1 MNALIGLARWLRPW
15 MLGAVMALLLGACA
29 SQPPVPDWRVNAQ
42 AASERAT
49 SAYLAGNTRVA
60 NLEFDRMRKEVA
72 RTGDAG
78 LMARAELLRCS
89 TQVASLVF
97 EPCSGF
103 EALRAD
109 AAAPEIAYA
118 NYLAGR
124 LPAQELALLPSAQQ
138 PAAQRLLQGGAI
150 SSGDAA
156 LLPAMDQPLPRL
168 VAAALWF
175 QAGQGHPAVI
185 TLAVD
190 TASSQG
196 WSRPLLA
203 WLQVQARHAESA
215 GDAIEARR
223 VRRRIELVLNGGALP
238 PAAPSKPAAP

>member
-1 MNALIGLARWLRPW
+1 M
-15 MLGAVMALLLGACA
+15 
-29 SQPPVPDWRVNAQ
+29 PDWRVNAQ

-109 AAAPEIAYA
+109 AAAPRDCLRE
-118 NYLAGR
+118 LPGR
-124 LPAQELALLPSAQQ
+124 SVCRRRSSPLLPNAQQ

-215 GDAIEARR
+215 GDAVEARR

>member
-78 LMARAELLRCS
+78 LMARAELLRCP

-124 LPAQELALLPSAQQ
+124 LPPQELALLPNAQQ
-138 PAAQRLLQGGAI
+138 PAAQRLLQGGGNA
-150 SSGDAA
+150 GGPHGAGQVTRNH
-156 LLPAMDQPLPRL
+156 DQGA
-168 VAAALWF
+168 VAAAFL
-175 QAGQGHPAVI
+175 QGTKLH
-185 TLAVD
+185 
-190 TASSQG
+190 G
-196 WSRPLLA
+196 N
-203 WLQVQARHAESA
+203 VQSAE
-215 GDAIEARR
+215 
-223 VRRRIELVLNGGALP
+223 
-238 PAAPSKPAAP
+238 K

>member
-1 MNALIGLARWLRPW
+1 MKALLTFSRWHSPW
-15 MLGAVMALLLGACA
+15 MLVTVMALLLGACS
-29 SQPPVPDWRVNAQ
+29 SQPPVPDWRINAQ

-49 SAYLAGNTRVA
+49 SAFLAGNTRVA
-60 NLEFDRMRKEVA
+60 NLEFDRMRKEIA

-103 EALRAD
+103 EAVRAD
-109 AAAPEIAYA
+109 GAAPELAYA

-124 LPAQELALLPSAQQ
+124 LLPQDVALLPSAQQ
-138 PAAQRLLQGGAI
+138 AAASRLLQGSAVT
-150 SSGDAA
+150 SGDAA
-156 LLPAMDQPLPRL
+156 VLNAMDEPLARL

-175 QAGQGHPAVI
+175 QAGRGSPAVI
-185 TLAVD
+185 ALAVD

-203 WLQVQARHAESA
+203 WLQVQARHAESV
-215 GDAIEARR
+215 GDTLEARR
-223 VRRRIELVLNGGALP
+223 ARRRIELVLSGGAP
-238 PAAPSKPAAP
+238 QPGGSSKTAVP

>member
-1 MNALIGLARWLRPW
+1 MLA
-15 MLGAVMALLLGACA
+15 AVMALVLGACA

-118 NYLAGR
+118 NYGRAVAAAGSSPCCR
-124 LPAQELALLPSAQQ
+124 APSNPLPSACC
-138 PAAQRLLQGGAI
+138 RVER
-150 SSGDAA
+150 SV
-156 LLPAMDQPLPRL
+156 PAMQPFCPQ
-168 VAAALWF
+168 W
-175 QAGQGHPAVI
+175 I
-185 TLAVD
+185 
-190 TASSQG
+190 
-196 WSRPLLA
+196 SRCLA
-203 WLQVQARHAESA
+203 WW
-215 GDAIEARR
+215 
-223 VRRRIELVLNGGALP
+223 P
-238 PAAPSKPAAP
+238 PRCGFKRGKGTRP

>member
-109 AAAPEIAYA
+109 AAAPEIAY
-118 NYLAGR
+118 
-124 LPAQELALLPSAQQ
+124 
-138 PAAQRLLQGGAI
+138 
-150 SSGDAA
+150 
-156 LLPAMDQPLPRL
+156 
-168 VAAALWF
+168 
-175 QAGQGHPAVI
+175 
-185 TLAVD
+185 
-190 TASSQG
+190 
-196 WSRPLLA
+196 
-203 WLQVQARHAESA
+203 HAESA
-215 GDAIEARR
+215 GDAVEARR

>member
-1 MNALIGLARWLRPW
+1 MNALYQVLRGGFALW

-124 LPAQELALLPSAQQ
+124 LQPQELALLPSAQQ

-175 QAGQGHPAVI
+175 QAGARAPGRDHAGGGH
-185 TLAVD
+185 
-190 TASSQG
+190 
-196 WSRPLLA
+196 
-203 WLQVQARHAESA
+203 
-215 GDAIEARR
+215 R
-223 VRRRIELVLNGGALP
+223 VEPRLEP
-238 PAAPSKPAAP
+238 PAPGLAAVAGPPR